1 MIKISICIAASTQR
15 TDPRS
20 PMGDGLDFNPAI
32 ASAIVVVSTRDLSFK
47 LVLSSSDAPVFR

>member
-1 MIKISICIAASTQR
+1 
-15 TDPRS
+15 
-20 PMGDGLDFNPAI
+20 MGDGLDFNPAI